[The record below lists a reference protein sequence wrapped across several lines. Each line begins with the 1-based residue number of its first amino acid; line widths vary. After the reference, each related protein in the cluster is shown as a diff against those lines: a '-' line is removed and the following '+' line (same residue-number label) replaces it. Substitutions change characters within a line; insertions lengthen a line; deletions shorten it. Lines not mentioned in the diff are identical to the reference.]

1 MRTSTRGLMNLL
13 ILSFTCALLFSVGN
27 GVALAVDLN
36 SDVDSTGVPGSVLN
50 LLDTDK
56 DGITDVI
63 EEDLGTDIN
72 NRTGDIDG
80 DGLYDFEEYLDLYG
94 TPNNMGDTPKY
105 DYNNSMTHRGVLDIY
120 HKFNLSSN
128 KTGYIRDNSN
138 YNTQSVG
145 FTDYLLWNI
154 TFSGSYAG
162 GNSAGS
168 VLYQDNLIIN
178 VSFFGSYAGGS
189 NTYRVEYRNNVIK
202 DTKWT
207 GNYAGGSATGDV
219 IYQNNFLENVNFS
232 GYATGATED
241 KGGSDYNGFDTTYFN
256 NSLINA
262 EFTGEFAGGSDL
274 GAVKYENNFIQ
285 NSRFRSNGFLG
296 SSIVYKNNRMLGVSF
311 YDSRAGEFE
320 STNDFGI
327 VKYEGNILKDV
338 TFSGIN
344 AGGAVGETAVSYLG
358 NNLTNVL
365 FSGKDAGL
373 SEEGITTYMH
383 NLLTNVSYSG
393 ITDAYGGSTF
403 VLANNSIID
412 DDYDSDNDGLDDL
425 RELFVLGTNPAS
437 MDTDRDRLPDG
448 WELRY
453 NGTSGINPVVTAN
466 VDELSSD
473 LDDDGLTLLQEFQA
487 NTDPTS
493 NDSDNDGLT
502 DGSEVLIFKTNSS
515 LNDTDSDGLADGW
528 EAAYTGASGV
538 NPLDTATVNELNS
551 DFDGDGLTL
560 LQEEKANSDPLS
572 EDTDNDGLNDSSEV
586 LTFMTDPT
594 LNDTDGDGLAD
605 GWEVRYTSISGVDPL
620 LAATTSELASDID
633 NDGLNLIEELKANTN
648 PLLNDTDGDGLA
660 DGWEVA
666 YSGAFGVNPLLAAT
680 ASELAS
686 DTDND
691 GLTLLEEAKTNTD
704 PETVDNPVKTN
715 TTMDNTNTTTFDLSL
730 DQISVLSSFT
740 LLAALVIFTSFSL
753 TLVFYRVRRRML

>member
-1 MRTSTRGLMNLL
+1 MNLL

-36 SDVDSTGVPGSVLN
+36 SNADSTGVPGSILN
-50 LLDTDK
+50 LLDTDG
-56 DGITDVI
+56 DGISNEKEAILETDP
-63 EEDLGTDIN
+63 N
-72 NRTGDIDG
+72 NRTGDKDG
-80 DGLYDFEEYLDLYG
+80 DGLYDFEEYLDHYG

-105 DYNNSMTHRGVLDIY
+105 DYNNSMTYRGVLDIY

-128 KTGYIRDNSN
+128 KTGYLRDNSN
-138 YNTQSVG
+138 YSTQSAG

-178 VSFFGSYAGGS
+178 VSFSGSYAGGS

-202 DTKWT
+202 GTKWT

-232 GYATGATED
+232 GYVTGATED

-274 GAVKYENNFIQ
+274 GAVKYESNFIQ

-311 YDSRAGEFE
+311 YDSRAGGFE

-327 VKYEGNILKDV
+327 VKYEGNVLKDV
-338 TFSGIN
+338 TFSGKD

-373 SEEGITTYMH
+373 SEEGTTTYMH

-393 ITDAYGGSTF
+393 ITDAYRGSTF
-403 VLANNSIID
+403 VLTNNSIID

-437 MDTDRDRLPDG
+437 IDTDRDRLPDD

-487 NTDPTS
+487 KTDPTS
-493 NDSDNDGLT
+493 NDSDNDGLN

-515 LNDTDSDGLADGW
+515 LADTDSDGLVDGW
-528 EAAYTGASGV
+528 EAVYIGASGV
-538 NPLDTATVNELNS
+538 NPLHPAKVSELNS
-551 DFDGDGLTL
+551 DLDGDGLTL
-560 LQEEKANSDPLS
+560 LEEEKANSDPLS

-586 LTFMTDPT
+586 LTLMTDPT
-594 LNDTDGDGLAD
+594 LNDTDGDGLTD
-605 GWEVRYTSISGVDPL
+605 GWEVRYTDISGVDPL
-620 LAATTSELASDID
+620 LAATASELASDID

-704 PETVDNPVKTN
+704 PETVDNLVKTN
-715 TTMDNTNTTTFDLSL
+715 TAMNITNTTTLGLSP
-730 DQISVLSSFT
+730 DRISVLSSFT
-740 LLAALVIFTSFSL
+740 LLAALTLFIPFSL
-753 TLVFYRVRRRML
+753 ALVIYRVRRRML